1 MPDGAQD
8 GSVAG
13 AGKEKPSLRH
23 SVKGKRMRFFDAQ
36 GVDEMVS
43 ICMGLAQEMWV
54 IKERQAALEA
64 IAAEKG
70 VVLPDDVENHTFTAE
85 QRAALDTEK
94 QGFIDR
100 IFFTLRE
107 EAESLAAEPE
117 DEPSPPAM
125 P

>member
-1 MPDGAQD
+1 MPDD
-8 GSVAG
+8 SSSVG
-13 AGKEKPSLRH
+13 ETPLRY

-36 GVDEMVS
+36 GVDELVS

-54 IKERQAALEA
+54 IKERQAALES

-70 VVLPDDVENHTFTAE
+70 VVLPDDVEGHLFSDE
-85 QRAALDTEK
+85 ERAALDSER

-117 DEPSPPAM
+117 DEPPPPAM

>member
-1 MPDGAQD
+1 MPDGSAN
-8 GSVAG
+8 GAAG
-13 AGKEKPSLRH
+13 ENTSLRY

-36 GVDEMVS
+36 GVDEVVS

-70 VVLPDDVENHTFTAE
+70 VVLPDDVENHTFAPE
-85 QRAALDTEK
+85 QRAALDAEK
-94 QGFIDR
+94 LGFLDR

-117 DEPSPPAM
+117 DEPPPPAM

>member
-1 MPDGAQD
+1 MPDDSSNVSDAT
-8 GSVAG
+8 
-13 AGKEKPSLRH
+13 PLRY

-36 GVDEMVS
+36 GVDELVS

-54 IKERQAALEA
+54 LKERQAAMEA
-64 IAAEKG
+64 IAEAKG
-70 VVLPDDVENHTFTAE
+70 VMVADEMENFEFSAE
-85 QRAALDTEK
+85 QRQALDAER

-107 EAESLAAEPE
+107 EAESLEAAPE
-117 DEPSPPAM
+117 DEPPAPSM

>member
-1 MPDGAQD
+1 MPDD
-8 GSVAG
+8 SSNAG
-13 AGKEKPSLRH
+13 ETQLRY

-54 IKERQAALEA
+54 IKERQAVMESL
-64 IAAEKG
+64 AAKKG
-70 VVLPDDVENHTFTAE
+70 VVLPDDVEGYEFS
-85 QRAALDTEK
+85 DDEK
-94 QGFIDR
+94 AKPDSERHGFIDR

-117 DEPSPPAM
+117 DEPPPPSM

>member
-1 MPDGAQD
+1 MPDD
-8 GSVAG
+8 SSNV
-13 AGKEKPSLRH
+13 EHPPLRY

-36 GVDEMVS
+36 GVDELVS

-54 IKERQAALEA
+54 IKERQVALESV
-64 IAAEKG
+64 AAKKG
-70 VVLPDDVENHTFTAE
+70 VVLPDDVEGHTFSDEERATLDAE
-85 QRAALDTEK
+85 R

-117 DEPSPPAM
+117 DEPPPPAM

>member
-1 MPDGAQD
+1 MPENK
-8 GSVAG
+8 STESKV
-13 AGKEKPSLRH
+13 PLRY

-36 GVDEMVS
+36 GVDELVS

-54 IKERQAALEA
+54 IKERQVALES
-64 IAAEKG
+64 IAAKKG
-70 VVLPDDVENHTFTAE
+70 VVLPDDIECHTFSDDERTL
-85 QRAALDTEK
+85 LDSER

-107 EAESLAAEPE
+107 EAESLATEPT
-117 DEPSPPAM
+117 DEPPPPAM

>member
-1 MPDGAQD
+1 MPEGSHDGATE
-8 GSVAG
+8 
-13 AGKEKPSLRH
+13 KEIPPLRY

-36 GVDEMVS
+36 GVDELVS

-70 VVLPDDVENHTFTAE
+70 VVLPDDVENYAFADDKRAE
-85 QRAALDTEK
+85 LDTEK
-94 QGFIDR
+94 LGFIDR

-117 DEPSPPAM
+117 DEPPPPAM

>member
-1 MPDGAQD
+1 MPDDSSNMSEAT
-8 GSVAG
+8 
-13 AGKEKPSLRH
+13 PLRY

-36 GVDEMVS
+36 GVDELVA

-54 IKERQAALEA
+54 LKERQAAVEA
-64 IAAEKG
+64 IATSKG
-70 VVLPDDVENHTFTAE
+70 VMLADELENFEFTGD
-85 QRAALDTEK
+85 QRAALDAER

-107 EAESLAAEPE
+107 EAEALEAAPE
-117 DEPSPPAM
+117 DEPPAPTM

>member
-1 MPDGAQD
+1 MPDD
-8 GSVAG
+8 SVTA
-13 AGKEKPSLRH
+13 EETPLRY

-36 GVDEMVS
+36 GVDELVA

-54 IKERQAALEA
+54 IKERQAALE
-64 IAAEKG
+64 G
-70 VVLPDDVENHTFTAE
+70 VVLPDDIEGHVFPPE
-85 QRAALDTEK
+85 QRAALDAEK

-117 DEPSPPAM
+117 EEPPAPSM

>member
-1 MPDGAQD
+1 MPDDSSNMSEAT
-8 GSVAG
+8 
-13 AGKEKPSLRH
+13 PLRY

-36 GVDEMVS
+36 GVDELVS

-54 IKERQAALEA
+54 IKERQTAMEA
-64 IAAEKG
+64 IAEAKG
-70 VVLPDDVENHTFTAE
+70 VMMNEEMENFEFSAD
-85 QRAALDTEK
+85 QRAALDAER

-107 EAESLAAEPE
+107 EAEALEAAPE
-117 DEPSPPAM
+117 DEPPAPSM